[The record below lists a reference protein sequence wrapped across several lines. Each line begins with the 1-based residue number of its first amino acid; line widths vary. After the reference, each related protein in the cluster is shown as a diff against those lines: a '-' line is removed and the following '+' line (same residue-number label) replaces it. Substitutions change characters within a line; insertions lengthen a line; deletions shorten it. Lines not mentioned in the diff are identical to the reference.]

1 MDNFVAVTFASADD
15 ADKAYYDL
23 KGNGY
28 GPGYD
33 VIQGALVVR
42 DAEGLR
48 ISDHFE
54 SDWLDDDRYE
64 DVVEKVVKARQDV
77 CKVEDGAP
85 APSAAMA
92 VPIMDLFPK
101 DSTTLLALVIEDND
115 DRAFDAFFVGMDVKI
130 GRWSYEDAKEAVK
143 EAKKFARQERRHGA

>member
-28 GPGYD
+28 GPGYN

-42 DAEGLR
+42 DAQGLR
-48 ISDHFE
+48 IADRFE

-64 DVVEKVVKARQDV
+64 DVVEKVVKVRQEV
-77 CKVEDGAP
+77 CKAEDGKP
-85 APSAAMA
+85 APDAALA
-92 VPIMDLFPK
+92 VPILDLFPK
-101 DSTTLLALVIEDND
+101 DSTTLVALVIEDND
-115 DRAFDAFFVGMDVKI
+115 DQAFDAFFEGMDVKI
-130 GRWSYEDAKEAVK
+130 GRWSYEAAKEAVE
-143 EAKKFARQERRHGA
+143 EAKKLAREERHEK

>member
-33 VIQGALVVR
+33 VIQGALVMR

-77 CKVEDGAP
+77 CR
-85 APSAAMA
+85 
-92 VPIMDLFPK
+92 
-101 DSTTLLALVIEDND
+101 AL
-115 DRAFDAFFVGMDVKI
+115 
-130 GRWSYEDAKEAVK
+130 RWPCRSWTCSP
-143 EAKKFARQERRHGA
+143 RTRRPFWPWS

>member
-64 DVVEKVVKARQDV
+64 DARV
-77 CKVEDGAP
+77 LSRSMRSIGAMC
-85 APSAAMA
+85 ASRRCGSRW
-92 VPIMDLFPK
+92 L
-101 DSTTLLALVIEDND
+101 
-115 DRAFDAFFVGMDVKI
+115 RA
-130 GRWSYEDAKEAVK
+130 
-143 EAKKFARQERRHGA
+143 RRA